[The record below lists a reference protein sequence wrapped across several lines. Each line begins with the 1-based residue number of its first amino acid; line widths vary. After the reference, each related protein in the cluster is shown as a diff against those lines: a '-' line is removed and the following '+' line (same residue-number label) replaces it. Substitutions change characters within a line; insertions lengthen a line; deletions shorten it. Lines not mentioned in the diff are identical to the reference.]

1 MALLDFY
8 CPNQPKCYYSW
19 AVLKEYCFCIN
30 KETSTMQVFYRI
42 NVVFVAR
49 CLEMSKGRGLPLLKN
64 KAHQYF
70 DHQDKVI
77 NNAMYNHLKC
87 KKH

>member
-1 MALLDFY
+1 
-8 CPNQPKCYYSW
+8 
-19 AVLKEYCFCIN
+19 
-30 KETSTMQVFYRI
+30 MQVFYRI